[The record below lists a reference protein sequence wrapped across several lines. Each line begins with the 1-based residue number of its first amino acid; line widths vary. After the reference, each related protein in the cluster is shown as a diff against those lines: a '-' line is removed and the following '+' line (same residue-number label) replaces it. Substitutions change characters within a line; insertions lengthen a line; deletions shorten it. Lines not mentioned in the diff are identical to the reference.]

1 MTKTKTHYLCL
12 NCISWWTKR
21 TGCKCSPV
29 LPKKPKPPRGP
40 RYEWEIQVST
50 GFGSIYYYDMSQ
62 PDCAERAISDLVD
75 ALEQHQQD
83 TENADHL
90 PWFEIV
96 RFDLRPKDYGQDR
109 DEFDYPFELPAK
121 RMQKHA
127 QKLND
132 WRFANSSAFDKLHD
146 KFYPEGEGQ

>member
-1 MTKTKTHYLCL
+1 
-12 NCISWWTKR
+12 
-21 TGCKCSPV
+21 
-29 LPKKPKPPRGP
+29 
-40 RYEWEIQVST
+40 
-50 GFGSIYYYDMSQ
+50 MSQ